1 MIAAGLTA
9 SGHTTGLFTSP
20 HVESFLERISVDGS
34 HISEEAVVEFVQRV
48 QGLDSPHTEPGEPVL
63 DPAFFEYTLAMALHE
78 YASYNATA
86 AVLEAGVGGGTDA
99 TRAVEG
105 VGLTV
110 ITNVDLDH
118 TETLGVTLEQIVS
131 DKAGAV
137 RFRQPVVSGVVQ
149 AAPQAVVREAAERLD
164 APLYQLDDALLHSQ
178 HLFELPPLLAEPLSR
193 YPTRAMN
200 ARLAA
205 AALRLLG
212 ASESAVLAGLRTP
225 PLPARG
231 ERYAVA
237 RSGKAGLTQPGG
249 YGEAEGHGEVD
260 VVLDGAHDPAAA
272 ERLVAEMRGPD
283 GRGQPY
289 VLLFGALGR
298 KQGIA
303 VLSVLARAAHA
314 VVMTEASE
322 GEGVLPGPEG
332 AVTVNDPQR
341 ALDTA
346 LNLALGSE
354 QIGTLASASDVG
366 VSAACAASDGGPT
379 ATGRR
384 PLVVVA
390 GSLYLAGRIRP
401 LLRAQGVRV
410 AAAWESS

>member
-1 MIAAGLTA
+1 M
-9 SGHTTGLFTSP
+9 
-20 HVESFLERISVDGS
+20 
-34 HISEEAVVEFVQRV
+34 
-48 QGLDSPHTEPGEPVL
+48 
-63 DPAFFEYTLAMALHE
+63 
-78 YASYNATA
+78 
-86 AVLEAGVGGGTDA
+86 
-99 TRAVEG
+99 
-105 VGLTV
+105 
-110 ITNVDLDH
+110 
-118 TETLGVTLEQIVS
+118 
-131 DKAGAV
+131 
-137 RFRQPVVSGVVQ
+137 
-149 AAPQAVVREAAERLD
+149 
-164 APLYQLDDALLHSQ
+164 
-178 HLFELPPLLAEPLSR
+178 
-193 YPTRAMN
+193 
-200 ARLAA
+200 
-205 AALRLLG
+205 
-212 ASESAVLAGLRTP
+212 
-225 PLPARG
+225 
-231 ERYAVA
+231 
-237 RSGKAGLTQPGG
+237 
-249 YGEAEGHGEVD
+249 
-260 VVLDGAHDPAAA
+260 VLDGAHDPAAA
-272 ERLVAEMRGPD
+272 ERLVADMRGPD

-298 KQGIA
+298 KQGTA

-366 VSAACAASDGGPT
+366 VYDACAASDGGPT

-384 PLVVVA
+384 RLVVVA